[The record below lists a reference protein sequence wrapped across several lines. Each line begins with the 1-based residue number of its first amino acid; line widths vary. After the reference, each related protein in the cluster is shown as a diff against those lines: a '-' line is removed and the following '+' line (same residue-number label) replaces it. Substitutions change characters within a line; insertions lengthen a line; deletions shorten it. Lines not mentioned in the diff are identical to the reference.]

1 MAGKKVFWIDQES
14 TLRIGD
20 GVVLKFKDEV
30 DEELI
35 HKNTLA
41 RLKKEG
47 KIGELI
53 EAKTAEDGAVDFS
66 AREAAIRAEY
76 EGFIS
81 AEDAAKLSADKEG
94 AEAALANLKLKLV
107 ECNTKADFEA
117 VVGSLEGG
125 E

>member
-1 MAGKKVFWIDQES
+1 MAGKKIFWIDQES

-20 GVVLKFKDEV
+20 GSVLKFKDEV
-30 DEELI
+30 DEKLI

-53 EAKTAEDGAVDFS
+53 EAKPAEDGAADFS
-66 AREAAIRAEY
+66 AREAEIRAEY
-76 EGFIS
+76 EGSIS
-81 AEDAAKLSADKEG
+81 AAEAAKLSAEK
-94 AEAALANLKLKLV
+94 EAAESALADLKLKLV

-117 VVGSLEGG
+117 VVNSLEGG